1 MSDAKAAKAIA
12 AQIASYLAAVHPD
25 EPDPDD
31 LAWAIIHTLKQ
42 AGLYGHTDY
51 SGRSDTNEPGEQ
63 HVLAL
68 PDQDDGV
75 RVIVCVGQFDQ
86 QTLGP
91 FGEAGAKATADPT
104 IRRIVL
110 DVSRITF
117 ADSSMLNEMFR
128 LRRNTDLILV
138 GPLPPSLERVL
149 ELIQARALFPA
160 AESIQT
166 ARTL

>member
-12 AQIASYLAAVHPD
+12 ARIASYLAAVHPD
-25 EPDPDD
+25 EANPDD
-31 LAWAIIHTLKQ
+31 LAWAIVHTLKQ
-42 AGLYGHTDY
+42 AGLYGHTDR

-63 HVLAL
+63 QVLAL
-68 PDQDDGV
+68 PDQNDGA
-75 RVIVCVGQFDQ
+75 RVIVCAGQFDQ

-91 FGEAGAKATADPT
+91 LSEAGAKATADPT
-104 IRRIVL
+104 IRRIIL
-110 DVSRITF
+110 DISRITF

-128 LRRNTDLILV
+128 LRRNNDLILV

-149 ELIQARALFPA
+149 ELTQARALFQV
-160 AESIQT
+160 AESIET